1 MLPLN
6 EMLAIGLIVTFIVLL
21 LSGIR
26 VAYAIAAS
34 GFIFGFI
41 GFGTGLFNL
50 LPARIYGVA
59 TNYTLLAVPLFVFM
73 GVLLEKSRI
82 AEDMLDVMGHL
93 AGRQPGG
100 MGVAIIL
107 VGVLMGAATGIVGAT
122 VVTLGLIALPALLKR
137 GYNHGLATGA
147 ICASG
152 TLGQIIPPS
161 LILILLADL
170 MQESVGTL
178 FAAALMPGLMLAGLY
193 VIYLLVLGRL
203 KPELAPPMPDE
214 ELAAMSRGKLAKE
227 VLRGVL
233 PPLLLVFAVLGSIIG
248 GVAAPTEAASMGA
261 FGAILV
267 AAISRKLSL
276 KVLQETMRETLKT
289 TAMILFIIMAAQ
301 VFSLAFRGLSGED
314 LIHEFMGAIP
324 GGVWGTILFMM
335 VLLFI
340 LGFFLEWIEISYIV
354 LPLLLPFFVK
364 QGVDMVWL
372 AMLICMNLQ
381 TSFLTPPFGWALFF
395 MKGVA
400 PPQIKTGEIYRGV
413 IPFIGVQILGLA
425 LLMIFPDIA
434 TWLPKAIGWMK

>member
-1 MLPLN
+1 MPTN
-6 EMLAIGLIVTFIVLL
+6 EILAVLLIVSFVALL
-21 LSGIR
+21 FAGVR
-26 VAYAIAAS
+26 VAYAIAAA
-34 GFIFGFI
+34 GFVFGFL
-41 GFGTGLFNL
+41 GFGTTLFNL

-93 AGRQPGG
+93 AGRLPGG
-100 MGVAIIL
+100 MGIAIIL
-107 VGVLMGAATGIVGAT
+107 VGVMMGAATGIVGAT
-122 VVTLGLIALPALLKR
+122 VVTLGLIALPTLLKR
-137 GYNHGLATGA
+137 GYHPGLASGA

-193 VIYLLVLGRL
+193 VIYLLVLGQI
-203 KPELAPPMPDE
+203 KPSLSPPLSEE
-214 ELAAMSRGKLAKE
+214 ELNSLSRGQLLVE
-227 VLRGVL
+227 VFRGVL
-233 PPLLLVFAVLGSIIG
+233 PPLALVFAVLGSIIG

-261 FGAILV
+261 FGALLI
-267 AAISRKLSL
+267 AALARKLSL
-276 KVLQETMRETLKT
+276 RVLQETMRETLKT

-314 LIHEFMGAIP
+314 LIAEFMALVP
-324 GGVWGTILFMM
+324 GGVWGTIIFLM

-354 LPLLLPFFVK
+354 LPLLLPFF
-364 QGVDMVWL
+364 QQAGVDMVWL
-372 AMLICMNLQ
+372 ATLICMNLQ

-395 MKGVA
+395 LKGVA
-400 PPQIKTGEIYRGV
+400 PPEVKTLEIYKGV
-413 IPFIGVQILGLA
+413 IPFIGVQIVGLGL
-425 LLMIFPDIA
+425 LMLFPDIA
-434 TWLPKAIGWMK
+434 TWLPRSIGWLK